1 MFCVVYISDF
11 APGLQIALVHNH
23 FWKNGEIWIEYFC
36 IFFFQKKASVSQSV
50 LILAARYL
58 INRIHVEAILGPNSW
73 EESSAVAEVG
83 HQFNVPILS
92 LSDSCPPWATWR
104 WPSFIQASPS
114 TSMQSKAVAAIL
126 ESGKWS
132 RVNLIYEDI
141 ESVSFDILNHLYT
154 ALRDSQVEVSGLL
167 PLPPHASFDT
177 LHAEL
182 AKLKRGQCRVF
193 VVHAGLDLAQRV
205 FHKAKEMKMMERE
218 YVWITTDAAT
228 SMVHSLNSSIISSM
242 QGVVGVR
249 RYFPDQEKD
258 FNRFSDKFTRG
269 FRRRFPDEK
278 NHDPG
283 ILALQAYDAAWA
295 VGSAMYAGGEKL
307 LRRIVETE
315 FAGLSGEIQFHGRK
329 LAPVNDFQIINVIGK
344 SYLELGFWSY
354 GLGFS
359 RFKDDAAEHNMSMD
373 ILGRVYWPG
382 GPMSTPRGWDL
393 PTVSNPL
400 VIGVPNTSIT
410 NKFVKVE
417 FDPNTNDYKFSGFS
431 IEVFNKTVQQ
441 LNYALPYKLIPFNGS
456 YTDLV
461 KQVELKVITDSLL
474 SWLF

>member
-1 MFCVVYISDF
+1 M
-11 APGLQIALVHNH
+11 
-23 FWKNGEIWIEYFC
+23 EYLC
-36 IFFFQKKASVSQSV
+36 IFIYFFFSSISQSV

-58 INRIHVEAILGPNSW
+58 INKIHVQAILGPNSW
-73 EESSAVAEVG
+73 EESSAVAEVA
-83 HQFNVPILS
+83 HEFNVPVLS
-92 LSDSCPPWATWR
+92 LSDSSPPWATRR

-126 ESGKWS
+126 ESWKWS
-132 RVNLIYEDI
+132 RVKLIYEDT
-141 ESVSFDILNHLYT
+141 ESVSSHILNHLYA
-154 ALRDSQVEVSGLL
+154 ALRHSQVQVTGLL

-205 FHKAKEMKMMERE
+205 FHKAKEMKMMESE

-228 SMVHSLNSSIISSM
+228 SMAHSLNSSVISSM

-249 RYFPDQEKD
+249 RYFPDQGKG
-258 FNRFSDKFTRG
+258 FNGFSDKFTRG

-283 ILALQAYDAAWA
+283 ILALQAYDATWA
-295 VGSAMYAGGEKL
+295 VGSAMNAGGEKL
-307 LRRIVETE
+307 LQRIVEMN
-315 FAGLSGEIQFHGRK
+315 FDGLSGEIQFHGRK

-344 SYLELGFWSY
+344 SYMELGFWSY

-359 RFKDDAAEHNMSMD
+359 RLKDDASKHNVSMD

-382 GPMSTPRGWDL
+382 GPMSNPRGWDL

-417 FDPNTNDYKFSGFS
+417 FDPNKMDYTFSGFS
-431 IEVFNKTVQQ
+431 IEVFNKVVQQ
-441 LNYALPYKLIPFNGS
+441 LNYALPYQLIAFNGS

-461 KQVELKVITDSLL
+461 RQVELKVITDSL
-474 SWLF
+474 SFKKFQVF